1 MTQLITNLQ
10 GSPHQDIAFITS
22 YHSNQADQVKYR
34 ILDNVKL
41 IKKIQQ
47 LVIYLNIFSNIPFF
61 FYIYLSL
68 LYKTQN
74 FTIWFIGRLTCTQ
87 ISIIIL
93 RYQNLQIKFYQ
104 VKGQVTCYKVTKGQ
118 QNQKN
123 PWIIKMLLFTW
134 SAEGRS

>member
-10 GSPHQDIAFITS
+10 GSPHQDIAFIKS
-22 YHSNQADQVKYR
+22 YHSNQADQVKYIR
-34 ILDNVKL
+34 QCQTYQENSIVSTCALSKYFL
-41 IKKIQQ
+41 QH
-47 LVIYLNIFSNIPFF
+47 SFF